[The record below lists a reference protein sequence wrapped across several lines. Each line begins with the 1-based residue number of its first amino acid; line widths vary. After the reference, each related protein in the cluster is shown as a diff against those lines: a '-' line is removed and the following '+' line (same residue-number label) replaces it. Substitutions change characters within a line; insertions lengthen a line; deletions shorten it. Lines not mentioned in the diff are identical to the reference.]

1 MTTRRRAE
9 SPNLDRRITL
19 QTTATTPFIRRWD
32 SAPARLGGQTIYGP
46 GAFILSDDG
55 ITVADDDADE
65 LDFSGFVVG
74 EGLVIS
80 GNGASA
86 GVSVETASAFAG
98 AFGCT
103 FTPDITPADFGTEIL
118 INFTG
123 RTGTTTTISR
133 PVWAARRDLTA
144 DGLTVGSLSPAEQQD
159 LSIVTDSIWTIRHR
173 RDLAPG
179 ANFSDGGQLWQVR
192 AVGEVGRRKYLE
204 LVARRVTA

>member
-1 MTTRRRAE
+1 MV
-9 SPNLDRRITL
+9 IT
-19 QTTATTPFIRRWD
+19 
-32 SAPARLGGQTIYGP
+32 GG
-46 GAFILSDDG
+46 
-55 ITVADDDADE
+55 
-65 LDFSGFVVG
+65 
-74 EGLVIS
+74 
-80 GNGASA
+80 GASV
-86 GVSVETASAFAG
+86 GVSIATASAFAG

-103 FTPDITPADFGTEIL
+103 FTPDITPADYGSEIVL
-118 INFTG
+118 NFTG
-123 RTGTTTTISR
+123 RTGTITTISR

-179 ANFSDGGQLWQVR
+179 ASFSDGGQLWQVR